1 MESEGE
7 DHVRTELKT
16 SLALWAIAI
25 GVNQA
30 ADSGNIVG
38 FELGDCGVDLDNTT
52 DDLMS
57 GNTWIDSRHRAPFA
71 TDSVKIRVAYTGERD
86 FEMNVLF
93 TWIAP
98 RDGDGSKRRYVL
110 EAKSMEWISGFT
122 ILQ

>member
-1 MESEGE
+1 MTSKMESEGE

-38 FELGDCGVDLDNTT
+38 LELGDCGVDLDNTT

-57 GNTWIDSRHRAPFA
+57 GNTWIDSRYALHSLR
-71 TDSVKIRVAYTGERD
+71 TV
-86 FEMNVLF
+86 
-93 TWIAP
+93 
-98 RDGDGSKRRYVL
+98 
-110 EAKSMEWISGFT
+110 
-122 ILQ
+122 